1 MLTDQTIERGRG
13 ETYAS
18 ERWTVYEHG
27 VYDRDSVL
35 SGQSRRSW
43 LDDFDTLEEAQKAY
57 PEAVVCAV
65 STYSA
70 ACLNHLPEDGDYPP
84 DDGE

>member
-1 MLTDQTIERGRG
+1 MKTELTIEQGRG
-13 ETYAS
+13 ATYAS

-57 PEAVVCAV
+57 PEAVVCAF

-70 ACLNHLPEDGDYPP
+70 PCLNHLPGED
-84 DDGE
+84 E

>member
-13 ETYAS
+13 ATYAS

-35 SGQSRRSW
+35 SGQSRRTW
-43 LDDFDTLEEAQKAY
+43 LDDFDTLEEAQKEY
-57 PEAVVCAV
+57 PEAVVCAF

-70 ACLNHLPEDGDYPP
+70 ACLNHLPGED
-84 DDGE
+84 E

>member
-1 MLTDQTIERGRG
+1 MKTELTIEQGRG
-13 ETYAS
+13 ATYAS

-35 SGQSRRSW
+35 SGQSRRTW

-57 PEAVVCAV
+57 PEAVVCAF

-70 ACLNHLPEDGDYPP
+70 PYLSHLPVED
-84 DDGE
+84 E

>member
-1 MLTDQTIERGRG
+1 VTDQTIERGRG

-18 ERWTVYEHG
+18 DRWTVYEHG

-43 LDDFDTLEEAQKAY
+43 LDDFDSLEEAQKAY
-57 PEAVVCAV
+57 PEAVVCVV

-70 ACLNHLPEDGDYPP
+70 ACLNHLPGED
-84 DDGE
+84 E

>member
-1 MLTDQTIERGRG
+1 MVDQTIERGRG

-27 VYDRDSVL
+27 VYGRDSVL

-43 LDDFDTLEEAQKAY
+43 LDDFDTLEEAQKEY
-57 PEAVVCAV
+57 PEAVVCAF

-70 ACLNHLPEDGDYPP
+70 AYLSHLPGED
-84 DDGE
+84 E

>member
-1 MLTDQTIERGRG
+1 MSTDQTIERGRG
-13 ETYAS
+13 ATYAS

-57 PEAVVCAV
+57 PEAVVCAA

-70 ACLNHLPEDGDYPP
+70 ACLNHLPGED
-84 DDGE
+84 E

>member
-13 ETYAS
+13 ETYS
-18 ERWTVYEHG
+18 NDRWTVYEHD
-27 VYDRDSVL
+27 VYGRDSVL

-57 PEAVVCAV
+57 PEAVVCG
-65 STYSA
+65 STYQPPY
-70 ACLNHLPEDGDYPP
+70 LGHLS
-84 DDGE
+84 DDEY